1 MQVPYEKISEEALRG
16 IALEFVSREGTDY
29 GEDFD
34 MDAKVDQ
41 VISAIKKGKVLI
53 YYNHTTQTCNLLTK
67 RQAIDHDAALEEA
80 RLESEF
86 EDH

>member
-1 MQVPYEKISEEALRG
+1 MQVPYEEISDEALRG

-41 VISAIKKGKVLI
+41 VIGAIKKGKVII

-67 RQAIDHDAALEEA
+67 RQSIDLETAREEA

-86 EDH
+86 ED